1 MTPHYRILPRQPAL
15 PADLVELLSDVETAT
30 IGHVEFVGFIGSAVR
45 PVAPSRAVGSAV
57 TVAAPGRDGTVIY
70 KAVDLLMPGDV
81 LVISRVDRDDIACV
95 GGGVAAAAKAK
106 GAAGIVVDGP
116 CTDLAELVVAGLPVW
131 CSGVSAKTTNREFQI
146 GGAVNI
152 PIALGAA
159 AVLPGFAVLADSDGV
174 FVAEAS
180 HMRALA
186 QAAVERQAR
195 SRRLRTHLEQGKSIF
210 EFK

>member
-1 MTPHYRILPRQPAL
+1 MTPRYRILPRQPAL

-30 IGHVEFVGFIGSAVR
+30 IGHVEFVGFVGSGLR
-45 PVAPSRAVGSAV
+45 PVTPSRAVGSAV
-57 TVAAPGRDGTVIY
+57 TVAAPGRDGAVIY

-95 GGGVAAAAKAK
+95 GGGVAASAKAR
-106 GAAGIVVDGP
+106 GAVAIVVDGP
-116 CTDLAELVVAGLPVW
+116 CTDLAELVAGGLPVW

-146 GGAVNI
+146 GGAVNV
-152 PIALGAA
+152 PIACGSA

-174 FVAEAS
+174 FVAEAP

-186 QAAVERQAR
+186 EAALERQAR
-195 SRRLRTHLEQGKSIF
+195 SRRLRAHLEQGKSIF